1 MYFKIMIISDCYR
14 HRYIALPIVTGNAYP
29 VEPHHLGNRNF
40 MQLGA
45 QAPTAE
51 VLVLF

>member
-1 MYFKIMIISDCYR
+1 MVISDCYR
-14 HRYIALPIVTGNAYP
+14 HRYIALPIVTGKAFP
-29 VEPHHLGNRNF
+29 VEPHHLGNRTS

-45 QAPTAE
+45 QAPTAG